1 MEFDKVIK
9 RICGDYEFTYGI
21 IFGNEKIVFIKAGA
35 GGDYRGY
42 CDKYLKMAISAHKRM
57 GATVICASNPI
68 NSVSTDRRAI
78 LKCVEMLG
86 LSSFELYLVG
96 VSDGAYLN
104 LLLAKVLYDYLDSQ
118 DYYIAPVQKD
128 SRSMMN
134 VTFVT
139 GDAELDKKF
148 ASEAGKAGLKNLK
161 GHRSVG
167 GMRASIYNA
176 MPYDGVVALV
186 EFMKKFAAEN
196 PKA

>member
-42 CDKYLKMAISAHKRM
+42 RDKYLKMAIRAHKRM

-104 LLLAKVLYDYLDSQ
+104 LLLASKMPEVKRMLLINSSYIDAHGFVEKLKSFSNIEKIFVYGTEDKHFDTLMPEIEKARADSLEILTVEGADHQFVGMLDAFISLI
-118 DYYIAPVQKD
+118 DLI
-128 SRSMMN
+128 
-134 VTFVT
+134 
-139 GDAELDKKF
+139 
-148 ASEAGKAGLKNLK
+148 
-161 GHRSVG
+161 
-167 GMRASIYNA
+167 
-176 MPYDGVVALV
+176 
-186 EFMKKFAAEN
+186 
-196 PKA
+196 